1 MRVEFLLAPHGVFL
15 FGLAAMSAA
24 VAFWVWRKGAKG
36 SKFILLLL
44 AAGIWW
50 TFFEGLDTSMADVA
64 SKFLC
69 EKMKYFAIGAISVG
83 WAAYVFQQTG
93 RHKWITRR
101 NIAMLSIVPLISLGL
116 ILTNEIHGLFFS
128 QVALNSVNPYFPLNE
143 TFGPGYILCIGYIY
157 AVLLITSILSAQ
169 MLVRSRRLYSR
180 QAVALL
186 VSTAFPWI
194 IALIFESTQ
203 TKNFMFDP
211 TPVAACI
218 TVTAIALI
226 NPTRLH
232 LGEII
237 SVARGSVADEMV
249 DALIVLDESNRV
261 LDLNKAAKS
270 LTTLSE
276 SQIAG
281 ERLENVFPDFPV
293 LETGH
298 LDTAESS
305 KEFVVAKGSEL
316 QTFDIRTSPI
326 SDWRGQLSCRVVVLR
341 DVTERKRAEKEIQKR
356 IKQQMS
362 LMKTS
367 AEMIHSTDM
376 RERLQAIVDAI
387 KDQGWRRVVISV
399 RDENME
405 MRSPDDLVSVGLT
418 DEERMFLWDR
428 RPPGQA
434 VRERFGPEY
443 ERFKIGEFYYLPW
456 SDPWVKEEFK
466 RTTSILSRVKPEEMV
481 DWDPQDTVYAPLRL
495 ADGRIVGRLSMDDP
509 VDGKRPTNESL
520 APLELFL
527 HQAAVAVENAQLIQQ
542 LNYARVQLQEHANK
556 LEMKVANRTLELRDA
571 QDKLLKS
578 ERLAAIGEL
587 AGMVGHDLRNPL
599 TGIAG
604 AAYYL
609 KIKASSRLNEKE
621 NDMLATIESAVAY
634 SNKIISDL
642 LDYSREIRLEGAETD
657 PKSLLQEAL
666 NRVEVPVGI
675 AIANQTDFEPRVVVD
690 KEKMQRVFINLIKNA
705 FDAMPNGGVLTIKS
719 EKTENQASISFIDT
733 GPGMSKETLQKLWT
747 PLFTTKAK
755 GMGFG
760 LPICKRIVEAHGGK
774 ICVESLIGKGTTF
787 TIAIPVEREREKNID
802 VLIEL
807 PEAIQPK
814 RQGKH
819 TQHKRRQLGVRDP

>member
-1 MRVEFLLAPHGVFL
+1 MEFLLAPHGVFL
-15 FGLAAMSAA
+15 FGLAAFSAA
-24 VAFWVWRKGAKG
+24 VAFWVWRRGAKG
-36 SKFILLLL
+36 SKVILLLL
-44 AAGIWW
+44 VAGIWW
-50 TFFEGLDTSMADVA
+50 MFFEGLDTAMADVA
-64 SKFLC
+64 SKFFC
-69 EKMKYFAIGAISVG
+69 EKMKYFAIGAISIG

-93 RHKWITRR
+93 RQKWITRR
-101 NIAMLSIVPLISLGL
+101 NIALLSIVPLISLVL
-116 ILTNEIHGLFFS
+116 VFTNELHGLFFS
-128 QVALNSVNPYFPLNE
+128 QVSLNSINPYFPLNE

-157 AVLLITSILSAQ
+157 AVLLITSVLSAQ

-211 TPVAACI
+211 TPVAVCI
-218 TVTAIALI
+218 TVTAIGLI

-232 LGEII
+232 LGEIV

-249 DALIVLDESNRV
+249 DALVVLDENNRV

-270 LTTLSE
+270 LTTRLE
-276 SQIAG
+276 SQIVG

-293 LETGH
+293 RETGQ
-298 LDTAESS
+298 LYTTESS
-305 KEFVVAKGSEL
+305 GEFAVAKGREL
-316 QTFDIRTSPI
+316 RTFDIRISPI
-326 SDWRGQLSCRVVVLR
+326 SDWRGRLSCRVVVLR
-341 DVTERKRAEKEIQKR
+341 DVTERKRAEMEIQKR
-356 IKQQMS
+356 IKQQTS

-376 RERLQAIVDAI
+376 RERLQAIAEAI

-399 RDENME
+399 RNENME
-405 MRSPDDLVSVGLT
+405 MRSPDDLVTVGLT
-418 DEERMFLWDR
+418 DEERMFLWNR

-434 VRERFGPEY
+434 VREQFGPEY

-466 RTTSILSRVKPEEMV
+466 RTISVLSRIKPEEMV

-495 ADGRIVGRLSMDDP
+495 ANGRIVGRMSMDDP
-509 VDGKRPTNESL
+509 VDGKRPTRESL

-542 LNYARVQLQEHANK
+542 LNSARAQLQEYANK
-556 LEMKVANRTLELRDA
+556 LEMKVADGTRELREA

-587 AGMVGHDLRNPL
+587 AAMVGHDLRNPL

-604 AAYYL
+604 ATYYL
-609 KIKASSRLNEKE
+609 KTKASSILNEKE
-621 NDMLATIESAVAY
+621 NDMLAIIESAVTY

-642 LDYSREIRLEGAETD
+642 LDYSREIKLEGAETD
-657 PKSLLQEAL
+657 TKSLLQEAL
-666 NRVEVPVGI
+666 NRVEVPAGI
-675 AIANQTDFEPRVVVD
+675 EIENQTNFEPRIVVD

-719 EKTENQASISFIDT
+719 EKTENQAFISFIDT
-733 GPGMSKETLQKLWT
+733 GSGMSEETLQKLWT

-760 LPICKRIVEAHGGK
+760 LPICKRIVEAHCGK
-774 ICVESLIGKGTTF
+774 ICVESQIGKGTTF
-787 TIAIPVEREREKNID
+787 IITIPVERNREKNRD
-802 VLIEL
+802 VLVEML
-807 PEAIQPK
+807 ETLQPT
-814 RQGKH
+814 
-819 TQHKRRQLGVRDP
+819 TQNARNIDANK